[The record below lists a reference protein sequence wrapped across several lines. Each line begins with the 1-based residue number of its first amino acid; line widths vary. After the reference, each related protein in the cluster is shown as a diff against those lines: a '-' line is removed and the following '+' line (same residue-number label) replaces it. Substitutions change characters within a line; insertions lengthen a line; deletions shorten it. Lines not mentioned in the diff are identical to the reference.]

1 MKKKIASSTLIAM
14 LMFAISGCNDST
26 GGKNDGQEVTRETG
40 EKATVPEDLTFP
52 NKEDEIFSDKDSVTD
67 YEEDKSIRIELDGDT
82 TKNPEA
88 FMKVVRLMKENN
100 FGYGAINHP
109 VDRDPV
115 CGYVGVIKDV
125 CPRCGRHEGEGVDM
139 QKINCYDC
147 CGR

>member
-82 TKNPEA
+82 VKCDSKSVSVKDNKVCLLNEA
-88 FMKVVRLMKENN
+88 TYIISGTMNDGMRIVE
-100 FGYGAINHP
+100 
-109 VDRDPV
+109 
-115 CGYVGVIKDV
+115 
-125 CPRCGRHEGEGVDM
+125 
-139 QKINCYDC
+139 
-147 CGR
+147 